1 MSNTVFRQVPK
12 TGVIFTTAEAMKLG
26 FYRGHPDWC
35 NFGQGQ
41 PETGHLSGGLERISS
56 IHIDEGDHEYAPVGG
71 LLELREAIANLYNDL
86 YRKNKKSKYTAENVS
101 VAGGGRTILTRT
113 VAALDNINL
122 GHFLPDYTA
131 YEELLSTFK
140 GFNTIPIMLDPDN
153 GYVFSAH
160 DLEKEIQG
168 RGLGAILVSNPCNP
182 TGKIISGRHLRSWVK
197 VGRDTGCSLIMDEF
211 YSSYIWEG
219 VPSGETLSCST
230 YINDVNKDSVL
241 IVNGLGKNQRYPG
254 WRIGWVIGPKDVIKS
269 INSAGSFLDGGAPRP
284 IQRAAVPLLSPES
297 VTQETESIQREFRQ
311 KRQVMMDGLRKIGVT
326 FDCEPGGSFYLWG
339 NVSALPDGLNTGMD
353 FFKACLERKVIA
365 VPGEFFDVN
374 PGKRM
379 KNAGS
384 RFKNYLR
391 FSYGPDM
398 NTIKKGL
405 SRLEDMIRELE
416 KN

>member
-1 MSNTVFRQVPK
+1 MPKPVFRQVPK
-12 TGVIFTTAEAMKLG
+12 TGVFFTTASAMKLG

-41 PETGHLSGGLERISS
+41 PETGYLDGGLERISH
-56 IHIDEGDHEYAPVGG
+56 IDIDEGDHEYAPVGG
-71 LLELREAIANLYNDL
+71 LLELREAIANMYNTL

-101 VAGGGRTILTRT
+101 IAGGGRTVLTRV
-113 VAALDNINL
+113 VAALDAINL

-140 GFNTIPIMLDPDN
+140 GFNTIPIMLDPDS
-153 GYVFSAH
+153 GYTFSH
-160 DLEKEIQG
+160 QDLRKEIQG
-168 RGLGAILVSNPCNP
+168 RGLGAVLISNPCNP
-182 TGKIISGRHLRSWVK
+182 TGKTISGRHLREWIK
-197 VGRDTGCSLIMDEF
+197 TGRETGCSLIMDEF
-211 YSSYIWEG
+211 YSSYVWEG
-219 VPSGETLSCST
+219 VPSGETLSCCK
-230 YINDVNKDSVL
+230 YINDVNKDNVL

-254 WRIGWVIGPKDVIKS
+254 WRIGWVVGPKDVIKS

-284 IQRAAVPLLSPES
+284 IQRAAIPLLSPEA
-297 VTQETESIQREFRQ
+297 VTQETQSIQKEFRQ
-311 KRQVMMDGLRKIGVT
+311 KRQAMMDGLRKIGVT

-339 NVSALPDGLNTGMD
+339 NVSALPEGLNTGMD
-353 FFKACLERKVIA
+353 FFHACLEKKVIA

-391 FSYGPDM
+391 FSYGPDID
-398 NTIKKGL
+398 TINKGL
-405 SRLEDMIRELE
+405 ERLEEMVRERQ
-416 KN
+416 

>member
-1 MSNTVFRQVPK
+1 MSKTMFRQVPK
-12 TGVIFTTAEAMKLG
+12 TGVIFTTASAMKLG

-41 PETGHLSGGLERISS
+41 PETGFLDGGLERISH

-71 LLELREAIANLYNDL
+71 LLELREAIANMYNTL

-101 VAGGGRTILTRT
+101 IAGGGRTILTRL
-113 VAALDNINL
+113 VAAIDTINL

-153 GYVFSAH
+153 GYTFSH
-160 DLEKEIQG
+160 QDLRKEIQG
-168 RGLGAILVSNPCNP
+168 KGLGAVLASNPCNP
-182 TGKIISGRHLRSWVK
+182 TGKTISGRHLREWIK
-197 VGRDTGCSLIMDEF
+197 VSRDTGCSLIMDEF
-211 YSSYIWEG
+211 YSSYVWEG
-219 VPSGETLSCST
+219 VPSGDTLSCCG
-230 YINDVNKDSVL
+230 YINDVNKENIL

-254 WRIGWVIGPKDVIKS
+254 WRIGWVVGPKEVIKS

-284 IQRAAVPLLSPES
+284 IQRAAIPLLSPEA
-297 VTQETESIQREFRQ
+297 VTQETKSIHKEFSQ

-339 NVSALPDGLNTGMD
+339 NVSALPEGLNTGMD
-353 FFKACLERKVIA
+353 FFQACLEKKVIA

-384 RFKNYLR
+384 RFKHYLR
-391 FSYGPDM
+391 FSYGPDID
-398 NTIKKGL
+398 TINKGL
-405 SRLEDMIRELE
+405 ARLEEMVRERL
-416 KN
+416 

>member
-1 MSNTVFRQVPK
+1 MSKSMFRQVPK
-12 TGVIFTTAEAMKLG
+12 TGVIFTTASAMKLG

-41 PETGHLSGGLERISS
+41 PETGFLDGGLERISH

-71 LLELREAIANLYNDL
+71 LLELREAIANMYNTL

-101 VAGGGRTILTRT
+101 IAGGGRTILTRL
-113 VAALDNINL
+113 VAAIDTINL

-131 YEELLSTFK
+131 YEELLSTFQ

-153 GYVFSAH
+153 GYTFSH
-160 DLEKEIQG
+160 QDLRKEIQG
-168 RGLGAILVSNPCNP
+168 KGLGAVLASNPCNP
-182 TGKIISGRHLRSWVK
+182 TGKTISGRHLREWIK
-197 VGRDTGCSLIMDEF
+197 VSRDTGCSLIMDEF
-211 YSSYIWEG
+211 YSSYVWEG
-219 VPSGETLSCST
+219 VPSGDTLSCCG
-230 YINDVNKDSVL
+230 YINDVNKENIL

-254 WRIGWVIGPKDVIKS
+254 WRIGWVVGPKEVIKS

-284 IQRAAVPLLSPES
+284 IQRAAIPLLSPEA
-297 VTQETESIQREFRQ
+297 VTQETKSIHKEFSQ

-339 NVSALPDGLNTGMD
+339 NVSALPEGLNTGMD
-353 FFKACLERKVIA
+353 FFQACLEKKVIA

-391 FSYGPDM
+391 FSYGPDID
-398 NTIKKGL
+398 TINKGL
-405 SRLEDMIRELE
+405 ARLEEMVRERL
-416 KN
+416 

>member
-1 MSNTVFRQVPK
+1 MSDSIFRKVPK
-12 TGVIFTTAEAMKLG
+12 TGVIFTTASAMKLG

-41 PETGHLSGGLERISS
+41 PETGYLDGGLERITR
-56 IHIDEGDHEYAPVGG
+56 IDISEGDHEYAPVAG
-71 LLELREAIANLYNDL
+71 LLELRETIANMYNEL

-101 VAGGGRTILTRT
+101 IAGGGRTILTRT

-153 GYVFSAH
+153 GYTFSPQ
-160 DLEKEIQG
+160 DLQREIQG
-168 RGLGAILVSNPCNP
+168 RGLGAVLVSNPCNP
-182 TGKIISGRHLRSWVK
+182 TGKTISGRHLRSWLK
-197 VGRDTGCSLIMDEF
+197 VGRETGCCLIMDEF

-219 VPSGETLSCST
+219 VPTGETLSCAKH
-230 YINDVNKDSVL
+230 INDVNKNNVL

-284 IQRAAVPLLSPES
+284 IQRAAVPLLSPEA
-297 VTQETESIQREFRQ
+297 VTQETESIQKEFRQ

-339 NVSALPDGLNTGMD
+339 NVSALPEGLNTGMD
-353 FFKACLERKVIA
+353 FFHACLEKKVIA

-391 FSYGPDM
+391 FSYGPDID
-398 NTIKKGL
+398 TINKGL
-405 SRLEDMIRELE
+405 ARLEEMVQERL
-416 KN
+416 

>member
-56 IHIDEGDHEYAPVGG
+56 IHIDEGDHEYAPVAG

-405 SRLEDMIRELE
+405 SRLEVMIREL
-416 KN
+416 

>member
-1 MSNTVFRQVPK
+1 MSKTMFRQVPK
-12 TGVIFTTAEAMKLG
+12 TGVIFTTASAMKLG

-41 PETGHLSGGLERISS
+41 PETGFLDGGLERISH

-71 LLELREAIANLYNDL
+71 LLELREAIANMYNTL

-101 VAGGGRTILTRT
+101 IAGGGRTILTRL
-113 VAALDNINL
+113 VAAIDTINL

-153 GYVFSAH
+153 GYTFSH
-160 DLEKEIQG
+160 QDLRKEIQG
-168 RGLGAILVSNPCNP
+168 KGLGAVLASNPCNP
-182 TGKIISGRHLRSWVK
+182 TGKTISGRHLREWIK
-197 VGRDTGCSLIMDEF
+197 VSRDTGCSLIMDEF
-211 YSSYIWEG
+211 YSSYVWEG
-219 VPSGETLSCST
+219 VPSGDTLSCCG
-230 YINDVNKDSVL
+230 YINDGNKENML

-254 WRIGWVIGPKDVIKS
+254 WRIGWVVGPKEVIKS

-284 IQRAAVPLLSPES
+284 IQRAAIPLLSPEA
-297 VTQETESIQREFRQ
+297 VTQETKSIHKEFSQ

-339 NVSALPDGLNTGMD
+339 NVSALPEGLNTGMD
-353 FFKACLERKVIA
+353 FFQACLEKKVIA

-391 FSYGPDM
+391 FSYGPDID
-398 NTIKKGL
+398 TINKGL
-405 SRLEDMIRELE
+405 ARLEEMVRERL
-416 KN
+416 

>member
-1 MSNTVFRQVPK
+1 MSKSMFRQVPK
-12 TGVIFTTAEAMKLG
+12 TGVIFTTASAMKLG

-41 PETGHLSGGLERISS
+41 PETGFLDGGLERISH

-71 LLELREAIANLYNDL
+71 LLELREAIANMYNTL

-101 VAGGGRTILTRT
+101 IAGGGRTILTRL
-113 VAALDNINL
+113 VAAIDTINL

-153 GYVFSAH
+153 GYTFSH
-160 DLEKEIQG
+160 QDLRKEIQG
-168 RGLGAILVSNPCNP
+168 KGLGAILASNPCNP
-182 TGKIISGRHLRSWVK
+182 TGKTISGRHLREWIK
-197 VGRDTGCSLIMDEF
+197 VSRDTGCSLIMDEF
-211 YSSYIWEG
+211 YSSYVWEG
-219 VPSGETLSCST
+219 VPSGDTLSCCG
-230 YINDVNKDSVL
+230 YINDVNKENIL

-254 WRIGWVIGPKDVIKS
+254 WRIGWVVGPKEVIKS

-284 IQRAAVPLLSPES
+284 IQRAAIPLLSPEA
-297 VTQETESIQREFRQ
+297 VTQETKSIHKEFSQ

-339 NVSALPDGLNTGMD
+339 NVSALPEGLNTGMD
-353 FFKACLERKVIA
+353 FFHACLEKKVIA

-391 FSYGPDM
+391 FSYGPDID
-398 NTIKKGL
+398 TINKGL
-405 SRLEDMIRELE
+405 ERLEEMVQERL
-416 KN
+416 

>member
-1 MSNTVFRQVPK
+1 MFRQVPK
-12 TGVIFTTAEAMKLG
+12 TGVIFTTASAMKLG

-41 PETGHLSGGLERISS
+41 PETGFLDGGLERISH

-71 LLELREAIANLYNDL
+71 LLELREAIANMYNTL

-101 VAGGGRTILTRT
+101 IAGGGRTILTRL
-113 VAALDNINL
+113 VAAIDTINL

-153 GYVFSAH
+153 GYTFSH
-160 DLEKEIQG
+160 QDLRKEIQG
-168 RGLGAILVSNPCNP
+168 KGLGAVLASNPCNP
-182 TGKIISGRHLRSWVK
+182 TGKTISGRHLREWIK
-197 VGRDTGCSLIMDEF
+197 VSRDTGCSLIMDEF
-211 YSSYIWEG
+211 YSSYVWEG
-219 VPSGETLSCST
+219 VPSGDTLSCCG
-230 YINDVNKDSVL
+230 YINDVNKENIL

-254 WRIGWVIGPKDVIKS
+254 WRIGWVVGPKEVIKS

-284 IQRAAVPLLSPES
+284 IQRAAIPLLSPEA
-297 VTQETESIQREFRQ
+297 VTQETKSIHKEFSQ

-339 NVSALPDGLNTGMD
+339 NVSALPEGLNTGMD
-353 FFKACLERKVIA
+353 FFQACLEKKVIA

-391 FSYGPDM
+391 FSYGPDID
-398 NTIKKGL
+398 TINKGL
-405 SRLEDMIRELE
+405 ARLEEMVRERL
-416 KN
+416 

>member
-1 MSNTVFRQVPK
+1 MSKTMFRQVPK
-12 TGVIFTTAEAMKLG
+12 TGVIFTTASAMKLG

-41 PETGHLSGGLERISS
+41 PETGFLDGGLERISH

-71 LLELREAIANLYNDL
+71 LLELREAIANMYNTL

-101 VAGGGRTILTRT
+101 IAGGGRTILTRL
-113 VAALDNINL
+113 VAAIDTINL

-153 GYVFSAH
+153 GYTFSH
-160 DLEKEIQG
+160 QDLRKEIQG
-168 RGLGAILVSNPCNP
+168 KGLGAVLASNPCNP
-182 TGKIISGRHLRSWVK
+182 TGKTISGRHLREWIK
-197 VGRDTGCSLIMDEF
+197 VSRDTGCSLIMDEF
-211 YSSYIWEG
+211 YSSYVWEG
-219 VPSGETLSCST
+219 VPSGDTLSCCG
-230 YINDVNKDSVL
+230 YINDVNKENIL

-254 WRIGWVIGPKDVIKS
+254 WRIGWVVGPKEVIKS

-284 IQRAAVPLLSPES
+284 IQRAAIPLLSPEA
-297 VTQETESIQREFRQ
+297 VTQETKSIHKEFSQ

-339 NVSALPDGLNTGMD
+339 NVSALPEGLNTGMD
-353 FFKACLERKVIA
+353 FFQACLEKKVIA

-391 FSYGPDM
+391 FSYGPDID
-398 NTIKKGL
+398 TINKGL
-405 SRLEDMIRELE
+405 ARLEEMVRERL
-416 KN
+416 

>member
-1 MSNTVFRQVPK
+1 MSKTMFRQVPK
-12 TGVIFTTAEAMKLG
+12 TGVIFTTASAMKLG

-41 PETGHLSGGLERISS
+41 PETGFLDGGLERISH

-71 LLELREAIANLYNDL
+71 LLELREAIANMYNTL

-101 VAGGGRTILTRT
+101 IAGGGRTILTRL
-113 VAALDNINL
+113 VAAIDTINL

-131 YEELLSTFK
+131 YEELLSTFQ

-153 GYVFSAH
+153 GYTFSH
-160 DLEKEIQG
+160 QDLRKEIQG
-168 RGLGAILVSNPCNP
+168 KGLGAVLASNPCNP
-182 TGKIISGRHLRSWVK
+182 TGKTISGRHLREWIK
-197 VGRDTGCSLIMDEF
+197 VSRDTGCSLIMDEF
-211 YSSYIWEG
+211 YSSYVWEG
-219 VPSGETLSCST
+219 VPSGDTLSCCG
-230 YINDVNKDSVL
+230 YINDVNKENIL

-254 WRIGWVIGPKDVIKS
+254 WRIGWVVGPKEVIKS

-284 IQRAAVPLLSPES
+284 IQRAAIPLLSPEA
-297 VTQETESIQREFRQ
+297 VTQETKSIHKEFSQ

-339 NVSALPDGLNTGMD
+339 NVSALPEGLNTGMD
-353 FFKACLERKVIA
+353 FFQACLEKKVIA

-391 FSYGPDM
+391 FSYGPDID
-398 NTIKKGL
+398 TINKGL
-405 SRLEDMIRELE
+405 ARLEEMVRERL
-416 KN
+416 

>member
-1 MSNTVFRQVPK
+1 MSKSMFRQVPK
-12 TGVIFTTAEAMKLG
+12 TGVIFTTASAMKLG

-41 PETGHLSGGLERISS
+41 PETGFLDGGLERISH

-71 LLELREAIANLYNDL
+71 LLELREAIANMYNTL

-101 VAGGGRTILTRT
+101 IAGGGRTILTRL
-113 VAALDNINL
+113 VAAIDTINL

-131 YEELLSTFK
+131 YEELLSTFQ

-153 GYVFSAH
+153 GYTFSH
-160 DLEKEIQG
+160 QDLRKEIQG
-168 RGLGAILVSNPCNP
+168 KGLGAVLASNPCNP
-182 TGKIISGRHLRSWVK
+182 TGKTISGRHLREWIK
-197 VGRDTGCSLIMDEF
+197 VSRDTGCSLIMDEF
-211 YSSYIWEG
+211 YSSYVWEG
-219 VPSGETLSCST
+219 VPSGDTLSCCG
-230 YINDVNKDSVL
+230 YINDVNKENIL

-254 WRIGWVIGPKDVIKS
+254 WRIGWVVGPKEVIKS

-284 IQRAAVPLLSPES
+284 IQRAAIPLLSPEA
-297 VTQETESIQREFRQ
+297 VTQETKSIHKEFSQ

-339 NVSALPDGLNTGMD
+339 NVSALPEGLNTGMD
-353 FFKACLERKVIA
+353 FFHACLEKKVIA

-391 FSYGPDM
+391 FSYGPDI
-398 NTIKKGL
+398 NTINKGL
-405 SRLEDMIRELE
+405 ARLEEMVRERS
-416 KN
+416 

>member
-1 MSNTVFRQVPK
+1 MSKTMFRQVPK
-12 TGVIFTTAEAMKLG
+12 TGVIFTTASAMKLG

-41 PETGHLSGGLERISS
+41 PETGFLDGGLERISH

-71 LLELREAIANLYNDL
+71 LLELREAIANMYNTL

-101 VAGGGRTILTRT
+101 IAGGGRTILTRL
-113 VAALDNINL
+113 VAAIDTINL

-153 GYVFSAH
+153 GYTFSH
-160 DLEKEIQG
+160 QDLRKEIQG
-168 RGLGAILVSNPCNP
+168 KGLGAVLASNPCNP
-182 TGKIISGRHLRSWVK
+182 TGKTISGRHLREWIK
-197 VGRDTGCSLIMDEF
+197 VSRDTGCSLIMDEF
-211 YSSYIWEG
+211 YSSYVWEG
-219 VPSGETLSCST
+219 VPSGDTLSCCG
-230 YINDVNKDSVL
+230 YINDVNKENIL

-254 WRIGWVIGPKDVIKS
+254 WRIGCVVGPKEVIKS

-284 IQRAAVPLLSPES
+284 IQRAAIPLLSPEA
-297 VTQETESIQREFRQ
+297 VTQETKSIHKEFSQ

-339 NVSALPDGLNTGMD
+339 NVSALPEGLNTGMD
-353 FFKACLERKVIA
+353 FFQACLEKKVIA

-391 FSYGPDM
+391 FSYGPDID
-398 NTIKKGL
+398 TINKGL
-405 SRLEDMIRELE
+405 ARLEEMVRERL
-416 KN
+416 